1 MSSRRAIPIF
11 LLLLSPSSSGPLASG
26 CGGREQSG
34 KSGSGQ
40 VSRYSCSCSSSPLT
54 SLLCAS
60 PHCFVLVSA
69 TFHLD
74 LDGVVVSSS
83 RCAGFSQ
90 QQLSQNILQHH
101 LLTSD
106 TRNSCPPTSTS
117 TSTVTDEQH
126 PLLIPPILALL
137 GAAPGGREGTS

>member
-1 MSSRRAIPIF
+1 MSSRRAIAIF

-69 TFHLD
+69 TCHLD
-74 LDGVVVSSS
+74 LDGVVVS
-83 RCAGFSQ
+83 RFGFAQ
-90 QQLSQNILQHH
+90 QQLSQNILPHH
-101 LLTSD
+101 PLTSE
-106 TRNSCPPTSTS
+106 TRNITPPHIHP
-117 TSTVTDEQH
+117 TSTVTEQQH
-126 PLLIPPILALL
+126 PPYPSHISFI
-137 GAAPGGREGTS
+137 GGSTRWP